1 MLWNDRVVVFVIS
14 FMGSIEISSGSS
26 LVSSLMASFWWYICT
41 HKFCFVLGCFIAPN
55 KALGFYCSFCCIQ
68 FANWEMQSD
77 RSDSRGLNT
86 QRTQSLTGS
95 GDTRGKHRIQAE
107 LKRLEQ
113 ETRFLEVSFFFR
125 FLLFLWLFWLFI
137 FCFVCVYDY
146 WLERVISK
154 G

>member
-1 MLWNDRVVVFVIS
+1 
-14 FMGSIEISSGSS
+14 
-26 LVSSLMASFWWYICT
+26 
-41 HKFCFVLGCFIAPN
+41 
-55 KALGFYCSFCCIQ
+55 
-68 FANWEMQSD
+68 MQSG

-125 FLLFLWLFWLFI
+125 FLLF
-137 FCFVCVYDY
+137 
-146 WLERVISK
+146 
-154 G
+154 

>member
-1 MLWNDRVVVFVIS
+1 
-14 FMGSIEISSGSS
+14 
-26 LVSSLMASFWWYICT
+26 
-41 HKFCFVLGCFIAPN
+41 
-55 KALGFYCSFCCIQ
+55 
-68 FANWEMQSD
+68 MQPD

-125 FLLFLWLFWLFI
+125 FLLFLWLFYLFS
-137 FCFVCVYDY
+137 VLCVFIIID
-146 WLERVISK
+146 WK